1 MIKVIEYNNL
11 GGADHGWLKAKH
23 HFSFASYQDP
33 NRVRFGPMRVV
44 NDDIV
49 APKKGFDPHPHDN
62 MEIITYVRK
71 GAITHKD
78 DMGNEGRTVAGDVQV
93 MSAGTGVVHSEYN
106 LEDEDTTLY
115 QIWMF
120 PNKKNVKP
128 RWDAKQFPK
137 EAVEGKLKPL
147 VTGFENKSDDT
158 LKIYQDAA
166 IYAGRV
172 NKGKS
177 VNQSIDRDQ
186 AYVLCSQGKIRIDDT
201 LKIYQDSV
209 IYAGR
214 VNKGKSVKQSIDRD
228 QAYVLCSQ
236 GKIKINDIEIKKGD
250 GAEITD
256 LKDVNITSL
265 DDSEILFIDLYK

>member
-1 MIKVIEYNNL
+1 MLLIITYSGNILNKMINKISYNQL
-11 GGADHGWLKAKH
+11 GGANHGWLKAKH
-23 HFSFASYQDP
+23 HFSFASYHNP
-33 NRVRFGPMRVV
+33 KRMHFGPMRVI

-49 APKKGFDPHPHDN
+49 APYKGFDPHAHDN

-78 DMGNEGRTVAGDVQV
+78 DMGNEGRTEAGDVQV

-106 LEDEDTTLY
+106 LEDEETNLY

-137 EAVEGKLKPL
+137 KPVTDKLQAL
-147 VTGFENKSDDT
+147 VTGFEYPDKNS

-166 IYAGRV
+166 IYAGRI
-172 NKGKS
+172 NKGSKIT
-177 VNQSIDRDQ
+177 QAIKEQ
-186 AYVLCSQGKIRIDDT
+186 AYVLCSDGTFQ
-201 LKIYQDSV
+201 
-209 IYAGR
+209 
-214 VNKGKSVKQSIDRD
+214 
-228 QAYVLCSQ
+228 
-236 GKIKINDIEIKKGD
+236 IENVELNKGD

-256 LKDVNITSL
+256 MKQIAIVAKEDC
-265 DDSEILFIDLYK
+265 EILLIDLPKV

>member
-1 MIKVIEYNNL
+1 MIKVIQYENL
-11 GGADHGWLKAKH
+11 GGANHGWLKAKH

-49 APKKGFDPHPHDN
+49 APKKGFDPHAHDN

-78 DMGNEGRTVAGDVQV
+78 DMGNEGRTEAGDVQV

-106 LEDEDTTLY
+106 LENEDTNLY

-137 EAVEGKLKPL
+137 EPVEGKLKPL
-147 VTGFENKSDDT
+147 VTSFENKSDDT

-172 NKGKS
+172 NKGKN
-177 VNQSIDRDQ
+177 VKQLIDRDQ
-186 AYVLCSQGKIRIDDT
+186 AYVLCSQGKIRIDD
-201 LKIYQDSV
+201 
-209 IYAGR
+209 
-214 VNKGKSVKQSIDRD
+214 
-228 QAYVLCSQ
+228 
-236 GKIKINDIEIKKGD
+236 IEIKKGD
-250 GAEITD
+250 GAEITE
-256 LKDVNITSL
+256 LKDVSITSIE
-265 DDSEILFIDLYK
+265 DSEILFIDLYK

>member
-49 APKKGFDPHPHDN
+49 AAKKGFDPHSHDN

-186 AYVLCSQGKIRIDDT
+186 AYVLCSQGKIKIDD
-201 LKIYQDSV
+201 V
-209 IYAGR
+209 
-214 VNKGKSVKQSIDRD
+214 
-228 QAYVLCSQ
+228 
-236 GKIKINDIEIKKGD
+236 EIKKGD
-250 GAEITD
+250 GAEITE
-256 LKDVNITSL
+256 LKDVSITSIE
-265 DDSEILFIDLYK
+265 DSEILFIDLYK

>member
-1 MIKVIEYNNL
+1 MTNKISYESL
-11 GGADHGWLKAKH
+11 GHVNHGWLEARH
-23 HFSFASYQDP
+23 HFSFGSYQDP
-33 NRVRFGPMRVV
+33 NRTGFGDLVV
-44 NDDIV
+44 INDDLI
-49 APKKGFDPHPHDN
+49 AAQSGFATHGHDN

-78 DMGNEGRTVAGDVQV
+78 DMGNEGRTEAGDVQV

-106 LEDEDTTLY
+106 LEDEDTNLY

-137 EAVEGKLKPL
+137 EPVEGKLKPL
-147 VTGFENKSDDT
+147 VTGFENKSEDT

-166 IYAGRV
+166 
-172 NKGKS
+172 
-177 VNQSIDRDQ
+177 
-186 AYVLCSQGKIRIDDT
+186 
-201 LKIYQDSV
+201 

-236 GKIKINDIEIKKGD
+236 GKIKINNTEIRKGD

-265 DDSEILFIDLYK
+265 EDSEILFIDLPR

>member
-1 MIKVIEYNNL
+1 MIKVIDYNNL

-33 NRVRFGPMRVV
+33 NRVRFGPMRVI

-49 APKKGFDPHPHDN
+49 APKKGFDSHPHDN

-78 DMGNEGRTVAGDVQV
+78 DMGNQGRTEAGDVQV

-106 LEDEDTTLY
+106 LEDEDTSLY

-128 RWDAKQFPK
+128 RWDAKKFPK
-137 EAVEGKLKPL
+137 EPVEGKLKPL
-147 VTGFENKSDDT
+147 VTGFENSDSES
-158 LKIYQDAA
+158 LKIYQDAI

-177 VNQSIDRDQ
+177 VNQSIE
-186 AYVLCSQGKIRIDDT
+186 
-201 LKIYQDSV
+201 
-209 IYAGR
+209 
-214 VNKGKSVKQSIDRD
+214 RD

-236 GKIKINDIEIKKGD
+236 GKIKIDDTKIKKGD

-256 LKDVNITSL
+256 LKNVNITSL
-265 DDSEILFIDLYK
+265 EDSEILFIDLPR

>member
-1 MIKVIEYNNL
+1 MINLIPYEQL

-23 HFSFASYQDP
+23 HFSFANYQNP
-33 NRVRFGPMRVV
+33 HRIRFGPMRVI

-49 APKKGFDPHPHDN
+49 APKTGFDPHPHDN

-78 DMGNEGRTVAGDVQV
+78 DMGNEGRTEAGDVQV

-106 LEDEDTTLY
+106 LENEETNLY

-137 EAVEGKLKPL
+137 EPVTDKLKPL
-147 VTGFENKSDDT
+147 VTGFDHPEINS
-158 LKIYQDAA
+158 LKIYQDA
-166 IYAGRV
+166 
-172 NKGKS
+172 
-177 VNQSIDRDQ
+177 
-186 AYVLCSQGKIRIDDT
+186 
-201 LKIYQDSV
+201 V

-214 VNKGKSVKQSIDRD
+214 LKQGTVIEQTIKE
-228 QAYVLCSQ
+228 QAYLLCSH
-236 GKIKINDIEIKKGD
+236 GTFEANEVALKKGD

-256 LKDVNITSL
+256 LNKITISAKSDCEVL
-265 DDSEILFIDLYK
+265 LIDLPK

>member
-33 NRVRFGPMRVV
+33 NRVKFGPMRVV

-49 APKKGFDPHPHDN
+49 APKKGFDPHPHNN

-128 RWDAKQFPK
+128 RW
-137 EAVEGKLKPL
+137 
-147 VTGFENKSDDT
+147 
-158 LKIYQDAA
+158 Y
-166 IYAGRV
+166 
-172 NKGKS
+172 
-177 VNQSIDRDQ
+177 
-186 AYVLCSQGKIRIDDT
+186 
-201 LKIYQDSV
+201 
-209 IYAGR
+209 
-214 VNKGKSVKQSIDRD
+214 
-228 QAYVLCSQ
+228 
-236 GKIKINDIEIKKGD
+236 EIG
-250 GAEITD
+250 
-256 LKDVNITSL
+256 
-265 DDSEILFIDLYK
+265 

>member
-49 APKKGFDPHPHDN
+49 APKTGFDPHPHDN

-106 LEDEDTTLY
+106 LENEDTNLY

-137 EAVEGKLKPL
+137 EPVEGKLKPL
-147 VTGFENKSDDT
+147 VTSFENKSDDT

-172 NKGKS
+172 NKGKN
-177 VNQSIDRDQ
+177 VKQLIDRDQ
-186 AYVLCSQGKIRIDDT
+186 AYVLCSQGKIRIDD
-201 LKIYQDSV
+201 
-209 IYAGR
+209 
-214 VNKGKSVKQSIDRD
+214 
-228 QAYVLCSQ
+228 
-236 GKIKINDIEIKKGD
+236 IEIKKGD
-250 GAEITD
+250 GAEITE
-256 LKDVNITSL
+256 LKDVSITSIE
-265 DDSEILFIDLYK
+265 DSEILFIDLYK

>member
-1 MIKVIEYNNL
+1 MINVIKYKDL

-23 HFSFASYQDP
+23 HFSFANYQDP
-33 NRVRFGPMRVV
+33 KRVHFGPMRVI
-44 NDDIV
+44 NDDVV

-106 LEDEDTTLY
+106 LEDEDTNLY

-137 EAVEGKLKPL
+137 EPVKGKLKPL
-147 VTGFENKSDDT
+147 VTSFDNKDENS
-158 LKIYQDAA
+158 LKIYQDTV
-166 IYAGRV
+166 IYAGRI
-172 NKGKS
+172 NKDDI
-177 VNQSIDRDQ
+177 VEQTIDREQ
-186 AYVLCSQGKIRIDDT
+186 AYVLCSQGQIT
-201 LKIYQDSV
+201 
-209 IYAGR
+209 
-214 VNKGKSVKQSIDRD
+214 
-228 QAYVLCSQ
+228 
-236 GKIKINDIEIKKGD
+236 INGELIEKGD
-250 GAEITD
+250 GAEITKTKEVKIEAV
-256 LKDVNITSL
+256 KDAEV
-265 DDSEILFIDLYK
+265 LFIDLPKFNTSI